1 MHDDETATEEEK
13 SEAAGLLAQVTSPW
27 IENNCSIEGL
37 SRHLDNLI
45 SSLTGNEGKIK
56 NIINHFTYHYII
68 TFLNQYRHL
77 QILSNPFFSFM

>member
-1 MHDDETATEEEK
+1 MLCLVQSDIGSTYDDGPATEEEK

-45 SSLTGNEGKIK
+45 QSLTGKLWE
-56 NIINHFTYHYII
+56 TYILAIHIYIYI
-68 TFLNQYRHL
+68 TTAIFY
-77 QILSNPFFSFM
+77 F